1 MEKEQKKYLLK
12 GDISGIQNY
21 IFDTT
26 SKKAAQNLKACS
38 FYVYVLTHIIEEY
51 LKRENCNTTFSQE
64 IFILILPGC
73 CMKMK
78 ISRKKT
84 GP

>member
-51 LKRENCNTTFSQE
+51 LKRGLC
-64 IFILILPGC
+64 
-73 CMKMK
+73 
-78 ISRKKT
+78 
-84 GP
+84 